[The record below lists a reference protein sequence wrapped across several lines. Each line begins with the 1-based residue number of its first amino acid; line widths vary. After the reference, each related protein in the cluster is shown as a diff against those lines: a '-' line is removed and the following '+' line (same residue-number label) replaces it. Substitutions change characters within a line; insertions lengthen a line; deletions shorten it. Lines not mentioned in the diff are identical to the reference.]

1 MFWFKKFLEMSSY
14 SLMIM
19 KWLVFLVE
27 NMWHS
32 MQKVKMSYF
41 HVGTSSS
48 IYKAKTRYMMK
59 PNILMLLPL
68 AHAFTSK
75 TNTHHSSIISIF
87 LSLVTQTKLISETT
101 KFHSKSTATYIYIYI
116 YIVLRSWQ
124 NNIFNKEPRVT
135 WNFAFSHTGCLI
147 ILGGMQQWKALLKYI
162 LSSTI

>member
-1 MFWFKKFLEMSSY
+1 MIRWPLRILVLQYTMFWFKKFLEMSSY

-87 LSLVTQTKLISETT
+87 LSLVTQINVRNDQISFQ
-101 KFHSKSTATYIYIYI
+101 KHCNIYIYIYI
-116 YIVLRSWQ
+116 YIYLCS
-124 NNIFNKEPRVT
+124 
-135 WNFAFSHTGCLI
+135 
-147 ILGGMQQWKALLKYI
+147 
-162 LSSTI
+162 